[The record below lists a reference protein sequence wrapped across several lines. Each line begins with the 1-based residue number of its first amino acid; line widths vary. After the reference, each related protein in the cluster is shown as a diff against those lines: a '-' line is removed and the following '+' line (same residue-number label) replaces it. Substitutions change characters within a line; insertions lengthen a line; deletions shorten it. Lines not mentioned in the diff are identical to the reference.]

1 MSNKE
6 SKRWLRGLVD
16 AELAIPSTNKIVTI
30 ADREGDMYE
39 LFALER
45 QPNSELL
52 IRANHNRRVNHEM
65 KYLRESISQAP
76 EAGTLK
82 VSVPK
87 KDGQPL
93 REATLS
99 IRYGMLTISAPNNLS
114 QGNNRSPITLNVI
127 SAVEENFAEGVKP
140 INWLLLTTKEVDNFE
155 DAVSCIRWY
164 TRHLQKLS
172 STYCNYL

>member
-1 MSNKE
+1 M
-6 SKRWLRGLVD
+6 G
-16 AELAIPSTNKIVTI
+16 
-30 ADREGDMYE
+30 
-39 LFALER
+39 
-45 QPNSELL
+45 
-52 IRANHNRRVNHEM
+52 
-65 KYLRESISQAP
+65 
-76 EAGTLK
+76 
-82 VSVPK
+82 
-87 KDGQPL
+87 

-164 TRHLQKLS
+164 TYRWLIERYHYVLKSGCGVEKPQLKSDTVLEQHEWQS
-172 STYCNYL
+172 LYCHFHCTSIAPAQPP